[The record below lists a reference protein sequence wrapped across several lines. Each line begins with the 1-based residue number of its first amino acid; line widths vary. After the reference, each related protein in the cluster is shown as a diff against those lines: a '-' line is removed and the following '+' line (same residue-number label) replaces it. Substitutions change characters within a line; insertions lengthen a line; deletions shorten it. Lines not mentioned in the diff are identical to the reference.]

1 MDLSFST
8 ESLTGS
14 NEKPKLMEHIFSA
27 KPIKVSASF
36 VNKFT

>member
-8 ESLTGS
+8 ESLNQN
-14 NEKPKLMEHIFSA
+14 NEKPKFMDKIFQA

-36 VNKFT
+36 VRKY